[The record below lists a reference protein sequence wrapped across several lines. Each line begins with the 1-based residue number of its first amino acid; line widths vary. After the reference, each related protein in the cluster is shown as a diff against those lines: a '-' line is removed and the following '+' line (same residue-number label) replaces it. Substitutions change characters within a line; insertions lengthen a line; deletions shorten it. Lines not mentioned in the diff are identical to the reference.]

1 MEIGAGLPTASGR
14 APDALEAIIRPLRAS
29 AAKPPPQLRCALART
44 PNNPGYREATTPTRQ
59 SGCKTRCERGY
70 AAKTLRCQFK
80 EECVRHPPTAASALS
95 FTLRPVVSGLGVL
108 QSLFSFQ
115 RFCFPLLVLWS
126 MVAWSRCLIVPFQ
139 PLGMALRALAFR
151 VRPWAFAGKCQ

>member
-1 MEIGAGLPTASGR
+1 MEIGAGAKAGGR
-14 APDALEAIIRPLRAS
+14 APDALEAIIRRLRAS
-29 AAKPPPQLRCALART
+29 AAKPPPPFRCALART
-44 PNNPGYREATTPTRQ
+44 PNNPCYREATTPTRQ
-59 SGCKTRCERGY
+59 SGCKTRWERGY
-70 AAKTLRCQFK
+70 AANATMPVQGR
-80 EECVRHPPTAASALS
+80 VRETPPTAASALS

-126 MVAWSRCLIVPFQ
+126 VIAWSRCLIVPFQ
-139 PLGMALRALAFR
+139 LLGMALRALAFR